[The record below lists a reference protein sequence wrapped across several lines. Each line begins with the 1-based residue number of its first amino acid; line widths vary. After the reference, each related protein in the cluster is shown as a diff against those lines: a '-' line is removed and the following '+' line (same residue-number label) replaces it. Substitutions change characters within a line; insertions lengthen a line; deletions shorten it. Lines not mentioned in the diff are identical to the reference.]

1 MEWLSCD
8 WGCKD
13 MDPILILLFLLIS
26 MLLIF
31 GKKEVKQF
39 FILLAVINDLKNSLE
54 IPIVYALLQLQP
66 RILLSFLYHSIL

>member
-1 MEWLSCD
+1 
-8 WGCKD
+8 